1 VRSLQ
6 YVRLQKKS
14 LQKASTAN
22 MYIVADAAD
31 ATVTEEI
38 AVDAK
43 ADIAARSTARTA
55 VAAATKK

>member
-1 VRSLQ
+1 
-6 YVRLQKKS
+6 
-14 LQKASTAN
+14 

-43 ADIAARSTARTA
+43 ADIAVRNTARTA